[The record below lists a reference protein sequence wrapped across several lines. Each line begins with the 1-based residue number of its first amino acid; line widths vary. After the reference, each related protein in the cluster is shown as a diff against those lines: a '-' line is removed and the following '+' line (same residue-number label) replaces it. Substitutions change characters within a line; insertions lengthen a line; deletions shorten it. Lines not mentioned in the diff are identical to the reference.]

1 MNVVIL
7 SGNLGQDPEIRIAQ
21 SGNTVASFSLAVRRK
36 VQKDGED
43 ISDWFNCTAFGKKAE
58 FCEKYL
64 HKGSRV
70 MVVGEIQ
77 NNNYEDK
84 NGTKH
89 YSNQVII
96 SNIEFGESKK
106 ASEQNTESE
115 PTTPSSKPAFGKS
128 VDEFMN
134 IPDSIDE
141 ELPFS

>member
-7 SGNLGQDPEIRIAQ
+7 SGNLGQDPETRIAL

-89 YSNQVII
+89 YPNQVII
-96 SNIEFGESKK
+96 SSIEFGESKK
-106 ASEQNTESE
+106 TSERNTESE

-141 ELPFS
+141 ELPFA